1 MNINFLI
8 SNNNILKNDYINMDS
23 NYFWYKTNNIEKK
36 IMESDLVGLHKERL
50 LDNSLSE
57 STVLSNIHIYEKWR
71 DYLHKKTMLEN
82 NYCSIKETNYKC
94 LKCPHRNMHVSDA
107 LKVYNITPDIFFNNR
122 YKLPIN
128 ITSKVP
134 NEKFKQ
140 WFKEFI
146 NYYKNNPKSNG
157 EMRSPN
163 TIATYIKQIKRW
175 QTVMN
180 QNPGV
185 NLDFADSVKVK
196 EITNILEPISP
207 LELQHLS
214 TEILN
219 NSSFYANNVLSQKR
233 LKSIFFL
240 MLQTGLRLNEV
251 CLLNKDNLNMLND
264 GTGELKILGKGAKER
279 IVGVSQETIILIR
292 DYLAERNSK
301 IIDNNPALF
310 LNSNFERINRWSI
323 IEMLKRISKKTG
335 VKINAHKIRRT
346 SATLRVQDG
355 ADQQDL
361 KNNFGWSSDKVANRY
376 MASAKNVESINSQKK
391 FNPFVTNQTIL
402 ENQSD
407 SSD

>member
-1 MNINFLI
+1 
-8 SNNNILKNDYINMDS
+8 
-23 NYFWYKTNNIEKK
+23 
-36 IMESDLVGLHKERL
+36 
-50 LDNSLSE
+50 
-57 STVLSNIHIYEKWR
+57 
-71 DYLHKKTMLEN
+71 
-82 NYCSIKETNYKC
+82 
-94 LKCPHRNMHVSDA
+94 
-107 LKVYNITPDIFFNNR
+107 
-122 YKLPIN
+122 
-128 ITSKVP
+128 
-134 NEKFKQ
+134 
-140 WFKEFI
+140 
-146 NYYKNNPKSNG
+146 
-157 EMRSPN
+157 
-163 TIATYIKQIKRW
+163 
-175 QTVMN
+175 
-180 QNPGV
+180 
-185 NLDFADSVKVK
+185 
-196 EITNILEPISP
+196 
-207 LELQHLS
+207 
-214 TEILN
+214 
-219 NSSFYANNVLSQKR
+219 
-233 LKSIFFL
+233 

-292 DYLAERNSK
+292 DYLVERNSK